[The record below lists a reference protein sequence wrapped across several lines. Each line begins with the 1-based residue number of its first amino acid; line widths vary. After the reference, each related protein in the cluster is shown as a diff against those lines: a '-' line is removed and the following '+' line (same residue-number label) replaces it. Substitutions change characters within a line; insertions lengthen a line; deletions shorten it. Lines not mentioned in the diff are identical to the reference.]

1 MALTRI
7 TGRNL
12 VVKFALVGET
22 EADAVTISAG
32 GRGFTLEESDDELD
46 VTGYNDPGRVT
57 APAGYPRRS
66 ARITVAYEQ
75 GDPNGLV
82 TRLKVGTE
90 GTLYWYR
97 EGIGTGKPKEQM
109 DVWISSRSRP
119 MPHNE
124 QMVMEVTFS
133 ATSDITEGTQA

>member
-1 MALTRI
+1 MPLTRI

-12 VVKFALVGET
+12 VVKFAPVGQT
-22 EADAVTISAG
+22 EAQAVTISSG
-32 GRGFTLEESDDELD
+32 GRGFTVDESDDELD

-66 ARITVAYEQ
+66 ATITVAYEV
-75 GDPNGLV
+75 GDPNDLL
-82 TRLKVGTE
+82 TLLAVGNE

-124 QMVMEVTFS
+124 QMVMNVTFS
-133 ATSDITEGTQA
+133 ATSGITSGTQA